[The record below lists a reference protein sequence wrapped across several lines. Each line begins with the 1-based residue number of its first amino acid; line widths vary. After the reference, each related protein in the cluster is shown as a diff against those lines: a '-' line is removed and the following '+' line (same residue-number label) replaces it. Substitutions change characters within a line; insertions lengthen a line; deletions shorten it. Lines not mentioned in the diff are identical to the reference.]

1 MVLWDGRIYVYGGY
15 DGKKRFGDLYKCCI
29 KNKKYKWKEIQA
41 EGAMPLNRF
50 GHSAVVY
57 QNSMFIFGGWNGHD
71 TMNDIFQYS
80 FLSNYWYEIHRPGG
94 TPPQPRYRHSTVI
107 CGSNLYIF
115 GGVDTNQ
122 QRFNDVHQFDIEQRR
137 FSKVETSGEMPQPRT
152 FHRAIIYRNVMYII
166 GGFDGQRLNDMHH
179 VALLF
184 GSDEKSGRFRA
195 SGRNMSSS
203 ASATQSHSEVV
214 SAHSSADS
222 EAKDDPN
229 VSQKG
234 L

>member
-1 MVLWDGRIYVYGGY
+1 
-15 DGKKRFGDLYKCCI
+15 
-29 KNKKYKWKEIQA
+29 
-41 EGAMPLNRF
+41 
-50 GHSAVVY
+50 
-57 QNSMFIFGGWNGHD
+57 
-71 TMNDIFQYS
+71 
-80 FLSNYWYEIHRPGG
+80 
-94 TPPQPRYRHSTVI
+94 
-107 CGSNLYIF
+107 
-115 GGVDTNQ
+115 
-122 QRFNDVHQFDIEQRR
+122 
-137 FSKVETSGEMPQPRT
+137 
-152 FHRAIIYRNVMYII
+152 MYII